1 MLLASF
7 LSYFYLVLFD
17 DAIVR
22 ITEIDALFGGL
33 VLATTAETPRDVDRD
48 LVAIAVGITDGML
61 VEVAVEELVLIR
73 LVVAIEEVGPRQ

>member
-1 MLLASF
+1 M
-7 LSYFYLVLFD
+7 VLFD

-22 ITEIDALFGGL
+22 IAEIDALFGGL

-48 LVAIAVGITDGML
+48 LVAIAVGIADGVL

-73 LVVAIEEVGPRQ
+73 FVVAIEEIGPRQ